1 MSTTLPRKGTIAETA
16 EYYAVST
23 KTVRRWI
30 AAGLIHAERVG
41 PHLIRV
47 DIDSMQTTPLQPSK
61 AGAFA

>member
-1 MSTTLPRKGTIAETA
+1 MNTIQEAA
-16 EYYAVST
+16 FHFGVST

-30 AAGLIHAERVG
+30 SAGLIKAYRVG

-47 DIDSMQTTPLQPSK
+47 DIDSMQTTPLQYVE